1 MTTISSTDKNIT
13 LESLFS
19 LLAPHWL
26 AGNLLLAMAYFLTG
40 NLGLLLAIP
49 PGFATAVW
57 PASGIALGWI
67 LLYGWRLLPGVVCGS
82 FAVNLVVTMNASGLG
97 LFDVGWTV
105 SGLIAL
111 GAAAQAW
118 LGAALIRR
126 YVDLSPGFEDPNVVI
141 KTLALGGLVATL
153 LNACWSVSVL
163 YVSGH
168 ITLDRFLQNC

>member
-82 FAVNLVVTMNASGLG
+82 CKIG
-97 LFDVGWTV
+97 LF
-105 SGLIAL
+105 
-111 GAAAQAW
+111 
-118 LGAALIRR
+118 
-126 YVDLSPGFEDPNVVI
+126 
-141 KTLALGGLVATL
+141 GGLAIV
-153 LNACWSVSVL
+153 W
-163 YVSGH
+163 G
-168 ITLDRFLQNC
+168 LDFYAFIFDLEYPKSFFRP

>member
-57 PASGIALGWI
+57 PASGIDLGWI

-82 FAVNLVVTMNASGLG
+82 FAVNLVVNRL
-97 LFDVGWTV
+97 
-105 SGLIAL
+105 
-111 GAAAQAW
+111 
-118 LGAALIRR
+118 
-126 YVDLSPGFEDPNVVI
+126 
-141 KTLALGGLVATL
+141 
-153 LNACWSVSVL
+153 
-163 YVSGH
+163 H
-168 ITLDRFLQNC
+168 HFLQCIQLGICHISGVVFPFGIIFCFLYQMRWSINKAVF